1 MKAFISSIV
10 AAGVATLASIPAA
23 IAGPYFNSEI
33 NSGFLGSQYQASVID
48 NHIGYEGAVSD
59 GLVSYYIQGGPA
71 LLVEDGSSTEVEM
84 SGKAGGNITISPDKL
99 DLYGEVSF
107 LTGEDDPSYGTKLG
121 LKFKF

>member
-10 AAGVATLASIPAA
+10 AAGVATFASIPAA
-23 IAGPYFNSEI
+23 FAGPYFNSEI
-33 NSGFLGSQYQASVID
+33 NSGFLGSRYQASVID

-71 LLVEDGSSTEVEM
+71 LLTQEGSSTEVEM

-107 LTGEDDPSYGTKLG
+107 LTGEDDASYGTKLG

>member
-10 AAGVATLASIPAA
+10 AAGVASLASIPAA
-23 IAGPYFNSEI
+23 FAGPYFNSEV
-33 NSGFLGSQYQASVID
+33 NSGFLGSSYQASIVD
-48 NHIGYEGAVSD
+48 NHIGYEGAISD

-71 LLVEDGSSTEVEM
+71 LLIQDGSSTEVEV
-84 SGKAGGNITISPDKL
+84 SGKAGGNVTLTPEKL

-107 LTGEDDPSYGTKLG
+107 LTGESDASYGTKLG

>member
-23 IAGPYFNSEI
+23 FAGPYFNSEI

-107 LTGEDDPSYGTKLG
+107 LTGEDDASYGTKLG